1 MRRISQLFLFVCIVF
16 SLQAQNAT
24 FSGKVF
30 LQGAYDAS
38 SSLMRTYLVQHAA
51 FPLEQPYNRDP
62 WNYPGLEAI
71 ASMDDSLVDWI
82 LIELRSGEDFSYQE
96 YQKAVLLKK
105 DGTILDTNMSP
116 VLSFPGIKPAP
127 YYVILRHRNHM
138 PVMTAQPVNLPNLV
152 PIDFTDT
159 TQTPVFGGNNIGL
172 IQLSAGLFGMI
183 AGDLNQDQVLKFSGA
198 GNDRSKVITTL
209 VAKTGSQAIT
219 STITGYHDEDI
230 NLDTIV
236 KYSGPNNDPS
246 RIIQNINQLT
256 GSTSIN
262 TVHRTHVPGEFKCGD
277 DLVDLR
283 DGKTY
288 PTVKIGRQCWMAKNL
303 DHGQWIVD
311 TLGQADN
318 QLVEK
323 FCYDNNPQ
331 NCQLYGGLYQWDE
344 MMAYQLD
351 QYDQGI
357 CPVGWHLPTDQEW
370 YELESSLDPMM
381 PMPDSLGWRG
391 TVAGLQFISS
401 GFQSLMGGTYDTN
414 ATFSGLN
421 SSARYWTSTRNPG
434 GQAMYRALQQG
445 NTGVLRN
452 TTTQPAAMYVRCVRG
467 LAVKTNPLIII
478 IDTNTTKLVSDSAML
493 AQGIYQYN
501 YTAKDSLIVNTDNII
516 IDTTGEGYLRIVDS
530 VVQLGSAYI
539 MYTRQGTLED
549 LFIQGDLSFP
559 LTFQDSTKSSPYRR
573 TRIDYLEKGI
583 SIRQSK
589 EAMGFDFD
597 GTVLFQDGP
606 VTITLTSGHLI
617 FDPEFE
623 FDLEIKEGKVRRLA
637 FYTEDALL
645 EDALAINFNASSSY
659 NFPEFEKTLAT
670 YRHFFLYG
678 VVLVVVEMELVATN
692 KGNISGNLDVDFGYT
707 NSRYLDLGM
716 IYQNGKWK
724 HLYDVSNQLTIHP
737 LEWSAQV
744 NLSQRAA
751 LVPKVSVKLYGIVGP
766 YFNAEAWETL
776 GANLILPAGDWD
788 ADLSVGLDAYLG
800 AEATV
805 FGYELASYSK
815 QLFGKEL
822 SIWNAPYN
830 IAKVSGDNQTATAG
844 QQLPLPIKVRVKDN
858 TNHSWLQV
866 MVHFETN
873 DGSVS
878 NANVMTDADGYA
890 QTLWTLGNNT
900 GSQSLTARVVKADGS
915 HILGSPL
922 QFAATATP
930 GSSTFTCGATLTDTR
945 DGQQYPTVQIGTQ
958 CWMAKNLNI
967 GVYKASVNTG
977 STHSD
982 VSNNGIIEK
991 YCFNNDQAN
1000 CAIYGGLY
1008 DWNEMMN
1015 YTTTPGTQGICPT
1028 GWHIPTDAEWCTLT
1042 TYLDATVNCNTWDW
1056 SGTNAGGKM
1065 KETGTTHWLS
1075 PNTGATNSS
1084 GFTALGAGHRLINGL
1099 FLGLRYDAYFWSS
1112 SEYSSTSGIY
1122 RYLYYYY
1129 ANVFRSSYLKTDGF
1143 SVRCLRN

>member
-1 MRRISQLFLFVCIVF
+1 MCIVF
-16 SLQAQNAT
+16 SLQAQDAT

-30 LQGAYDAS
+30 LQGAYDPNTF
-38 SSLMRTYLVQHAA
+38 LMRTLLVQHGD
-51 FPLEQPYNRDP
+51 FPTQQPYDREP
-62 WNYPGLEAI
+62 WQYPGTETLLTVP
-71 ASMDDSLVDWI
+71 DSLVDWI

-116 VLSFPGIKPAP
+116 LISFPGIKPGS
-127 YYVILRHRNHM
+127 YYLILRHRNHM
-138 PVMTAQPVNLPNLV
+138 PVMTAQPVNLPNQA

-159 TQTPVFGGNNIGL
+159 TQTPVFGGNTIGMIEL
-172 IQLSAGLFGMI
+172 TAGLFGMI
-183 AGDLNQDQVLKFSGA
+183 AGDINQDQVLKYSGA
-198 GNDRSKVITTL
+198 GNDRSKVISTL

-230 NLDTIV
+230 NMDTIV

-323 FCYDNNPQ
+323 FCYDNNLQ

-421 SSARYWTSTRNPG
+421 SSARYWASTRNLG

-478 IDTNTTKLVSDSAML
+478 IDTNTTKLLSDSTML

-516 IDTTGEGYLRIVDS
+516 IDTTGEGYLRVVDS
-530 VVQLGSAYI
+530 VTKLGPAYI

-559 LTFQDSTKSSPYRR
+559 LSFQDSTKSSPYRR
-573 TRIDYLEKGI
+573 TRIDYLEKGV

-623 FDLEIKEGKVRRLA
+623 FDINIKDGKIRRLA

-645 EDALAINFNASSSY
+645 ADALAINFNASSTY
-659 NFPEFEKTLAT
+659 NFPEFEKTLAR
-670 YRHFFLYG
+670 YSHFFG
-678 VVLVVVEMELVATN
+678 FFIGIVPVIVVVETELVATN
-692 KGNISGNLDVDFGYT
+692 EGSISGNLDVDFGYT
-707 NSRYLDLGM
+707 NSRYVDLGLE
-716 IYQNGKWK
+716 YREGKWQRI
-724 HLYDVSNQLTIHP
+724 YNVDNQLTIHP

-744 NLSQRAA
+744 SLSQRSA
-751 LVPKVSVKLYGIVGP
+751 LVPKVSVKLYGIAGP
-766 YFNAEAWETL
+766 FFNAEAWETL
-776 GANLILPAGDWD
+776 GANLTLPAGDWD

-822 SIWNAPYN
+822 SIWNTPHN
-830 IAKVSGDNQTATAG
+830 VAKVSGDNQTATAG
-844 QQLPLPIKVRVKDN
+844 QQLPMPIKVQVKDN
-858 TNHSWLQV
+858 TNHCWLPV

-878 NANVMTDADGYA
+878 TANVMTDADGYA
-890 QTLWTLGNNT
+890 QTSWTLGNSS
-900 GSQSLTARVVKADGS
+900 GSQTLIARVVKADGS
-915 HILGSPL
+915 HIIGSPL
-922 QFAATATP
+922 QFTATVTP
-930 GSSTFTCGATLTDTR
+930 GSTTFTCGATLTDTR

-967 GVYKASVNTG
+967 GTMVSG
-977 STHSD
+977 S
-982 VSNNGIIEK
+982 SNQTNNSTIEK
-991 YCFNNDQAN
+991 YCYSNDANN

-1008 DWNEMMN
+1008 QWNEMMN

-1028 GWHIPTDAEWCTLT
+1028 GWHIPTDAEWCTLST
-1042 TYLDATVNCNTWDW
+1042 HLDATVNCNINGG

-1065 KETGTTHWLS
+1065 KATGTTHWYL

-1084 GFTALGAGHRLINGL
+1084 GFTALGAGNRIDNGGFNNL
-1099 FLGLRYDAYFWSS
+1099 KYDATFWSS
-1112 SEYSSTSGIY
+1112 SASSSTY
-1122 RYLYYYY
+1122 AKHLYLTYDY
-1129 ANVFRSSYLKTDGF
+1129 ARVHWYSHTKTRGF
-1143 SVRCLRN
+1143 SVRCLRNN